1 MAQGGARTMAPGGPK
16 PATPS
21 GAHTM
26 APGGA
31 KPATPSGAHTMA
43 PGGAKPAT
51 PGGAPATAGGRAKA
65 RAGEIPNFRAGRT
78 KSVMDLGTIIG
89 LICGFGL
96 VITAIVMGGSAKS
109 FINAPAILIVLGGT
123 FAITTV
129 CFSLPEMSRSAQ
141 VIAKTIFHTN
151 RDPEEAAILVLQIA
165 EMARKQGV
173 LSLQNVLGSLK
184 REPFLHKGVTMVVDG
199 TPGEEV
205 ENIMRQD
212 LHATVQRHNK
222 STNVLRKAAEF
233 APAMGLI
240 GTLIGLVQMLANLDD
255 PSSIGPSMAVA
266 LLTTFYGA
274 VLANMVFTPLAAKL
288 ERNSVEEALVHNVYL
303 MGAASIGRQEN
314 PRRLEM
320 LLNSILPPSKRVQ
333 YFD

>member
-1 MAQGGARTMAPGGPK
+1 MAQGGARTMAPGGAKIP
-16 PATPS
+16 TPG
-21 GAHTM
+21 GARTM
-26 APGGA
+26 APGAA
-31 KPATPSGAHTMA
+31 KPVA
-43 PGGAKPAT
+43 PGGAPAMA
-51 PGGAPATAGGRAKA
+51 PGAARPVAGAAPATAGGGAKA
-65 RAGEIPNFRAGRT
+65 RAGGVPRFRAGRA
-78 KSVMDLGTIIG
+78 KSAMDLGTIIG

-141 VIAKTIFHTN
+141 VIAKTIFHTK

-274 VLANMVFTPLAAKL
+274 VLANMVFMPLAAKL